1 MSRETTL
8 KRILDGGVVAVVRSE
23 SSASLVK
30 VVQALAEGGVTA
42 AEITFT
48 VPDAVDLTTAEAFLK
63 AGACC
68 LGGGL
73 AARLWSP
80 RRSPPA
86 TSPAFASLLAS
97 MPRSWPEF
105 ATPGDFLPL

>member
-8 KRILDGGVVAVVRSE
+8 KRILDGGIVAVVRSE

-48 VPDAVDLTTAEAFLK
+48 VPDALEVI
-63 AGACC
+63 
-68 LGGGL
+68 
-73 AARLWSP
+73 RQV
-80 RRSPPA
+80 RRVVGDAIA
-86 TSPAFASLLAS
+86 T
-97 MPRSWPEF
+97 
-105 ATPGDFLPL
+105 GDFTRMRELACQYAAIVARVRETR